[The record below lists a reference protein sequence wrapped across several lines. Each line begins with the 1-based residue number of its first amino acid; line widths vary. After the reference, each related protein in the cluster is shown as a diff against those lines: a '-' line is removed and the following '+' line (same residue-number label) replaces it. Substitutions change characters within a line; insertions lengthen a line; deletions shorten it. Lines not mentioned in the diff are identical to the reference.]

1 MRLYDTARRAVVPFE
16 PSRLPAEVR
25 IYVCGITPYDSTHL
39 GHANTYLAYDLLIRR
54 LEDLGHP
61 VRMVR
66 NITDVD
72 DSILPKAR
80 ELGVDFLELA
90 AAETAR
96 FHCDMEDLNTRPP
109 AAEPKATEWVAEM
122 VDLIEQIHA
131 VGHAYTVEGTTWF
144 DVSTW
149 PDYGRLGGYDHD
161 TMVALAAE
169 RGGTPDDAR
178 QRNPLDFVLWQP
190 SLADEPVWDSPFG
203 PGRPGWHIECS
214 AMSVGLL
221 GAGIDIHGGGSDLIF
236 PHHECELAQSEAASG
251 ETFVSHWMHCG
262 MVGYDGAK
270 MSKSLGNLVFVSD
283 LCKESAPAA
292 VRLALMGH
300 HYRDDWEWHD
310 GDIAESETLLDTL
323 NEAVRQ
329 GGAPGGPGTG
339 DAARGG
345 APRAAGTGIAGRSG
359 GAPGAAYG
367 GVLDDKPVRSPASG
381 DGSDP
386 ASYARRLRD
395 ALDDDLDAP
404 GARAVLAEMAEAVL
418 AGRLDDSAP
427 GVLAELCELCGV
439 ALERD
444 SSLSSSADREAGA
457 VGDAALEP
465 SPSSGAGA
473 GAGPAGTV
481 VGGTTPGP
489 PPPPPDPQ

>member
-1 MRLYDTARRAVVPFE
+1 MRIYDTARRAVVPFE
-16 PSRLPAEVR
+16 PSPPPAEVS

-54 LEDLGHP
+54 LEDLGHR

-122 VDLIEQIHA
+122 VGLIEQLDA
-131 VGHAYTVEGTTWF
+131 AGHTYTVEGTTWF

-149 PDYGRLGGYDHD
+149 DDFGRLGGYNEA
-161 TMVALAAE
+161 TMRELSSE
-169 RGGTPDDAR
+169 RGGTPDDPR
-178 QRNPLDFVLWQP
+178 QRSPLDFVLWQP
-190 SLADEPVWDSPFG
+190 SASDEPVWESPFG

-214 AMSVGLL
+214 AMAMGLL
-221 GAGIDIHGGGSDLIF
+221 GATIDIHGGGSDLIF
-236 PHHECELAQSEAASG
+236 PHHECEMAQSEAATG
-251 ETFVSHWMHCG
+251 TTFVKHWMHCG

-283 LCKESAPAA
+283 LCKDSAPAA

-310 GDIAESETLLDTL
+310 GDITEGEALLDTL

-329 GGAPGGPGTG
+329 GRTSDPGAAGDALDRAVRHG
-339 DAARGG
+339 DAAG
-345 APRAAGTGIAGRSG
+345 
-359 GAPGAAYG
+359 PGAAG
-367 GVLDDKPVRSPASG
+367 GA
-381 DGSDP
+381 DP
-386 ASYARRLRD
+386 APYAQKLRD

-404 GARAVLAEMAEAVL
+404 RARAVLAEMAGEVL
-418 AGRLDDSAP
+418 ARRLDETAP
-427 GVLAELCELCGV
+427 GVLAELCELCGI
-439 ALERD
+439 ALDPD
-444 SSLSSSADREAGA
+444 S
-457 VGDAALEP
+457 P
-465 SPSSGAGA
+465 
-473 GAGPAGTV
+473 PA
-481 VGGTTPGP
+481 
-489 PPPPPDPQ
+489 PQ

>member
-16 PSRLPAEVR
+16 PAPPPAEVR

-54 LEDLGHP
+54 LEDLGHQ

-109 AAEPKATEWVAEM
+109 EAEPKATEWVPEM
-122 VDLIEQIHA
+122 VALIEDLTA
-131 VGHAYTVEGTTWF
+131 AGHAYTAEGTTWF

-149 PDYGRLGGYDHD
+149 PSFGRLGGYDDD
-161 TMVALAAE
+161 TMRTLATE
-169 RGGTPDDAR
+169 RGGTPDDPR

-190 SLADEPVWDSPFG
+190 SAPDEPSWDSPFG

-214 AMSVGLL
+214 AMSMGLL
-221 GAGIDIHGGGSDLIF
+221 GTGIDIHGGGSDLIF
-236 PHHECELAQSEAASG
+236 PHHECELAQSEAAVRQP
-251 ETFVSHWMHCG
+251 FVKYWMHCG
-262 MVGYDGAK
+262 MVGYEGAK

-310 GDIAESETLLDTL
+310 GDIAEGEVLLLAL
-323 NEAVRQ
+323 NEAVWRAGASGSGTVHGASGASGRGTA
-329 GGAPGGPGTG
+329 GGA
-339 DAARGG
+339 
-345 APRAAGTGIAGRSG
+345 
-359 GAPGAAYG
+359 
-367 GVLDDKPVRSPASG
+367 
-381 DGSDP
+381 DP
-386 ASYARRLRD
+386 APYARRLRD

-404 GARAVLAEMAEAVL
+404 RARAVLAEMADAII

-427 GVLAELCELCGV
+427 GALAELCALCGI
-439 ALERD
+439 
-444 SSLSSSADREAGA
+444 
-457 VGDAALEP
+457 ALEP
-465 SPSSGAGA
+465 EPSLF
-473 GAGPAGTV
+473 
-481 VGGTTPGP
+481 
-489 PPPPPDPQ
+489 PQ

>member
-16 PSRLPAEVR
+16 PSPPPAEVR

-109 AAEPKATEWVAEM
+109 AAEPKATEWVDEM
-122 VDLIEQIHA
+122 VDLIEQLRA
-131 VGHAYTVEGTTWF
+131 GGHAYTVEGTTWF
-144 DVSTW
+144 DVATW

-221 GAGIDIHGGGSDLIF
+221 GTGIDIHGGGSDLIF

-251 ETFVSHWMHCG
+251 ETFVKHWMHCG
-262 MVGYDGAK
+262 MVAYEGTK

-329 GGAPGGPGTG
+329 GGAPGG
-339 DAARGG
+339 
-345 APRAAGTGIAGRSG
+345 
-359 GAPGAAYG
+359 
-367 GVLDDKPVRSPASG
+367 
-381 DGSDP
+381 SDP
-386 ASYARRLRD
+386 ASYARRLRGS
-395 ALDDDLDAP
+395 LDDDLDAP
-404 GARAVLAEMAEAVL
+404 RARAVLAEMAEAVL

-427 GVLAELCELCGV
+427 GVLAELCALCGV

-457 VGDAALEP
+457 VGDAALDP
-465 SPSSGAGA
+465 TPSSDVGAGA
-473 GAGPAGTV
+473 EPAGTV
-481 VGGTTPGP
+481 TGGAAPEPSP
-489 PPPPPDPQ
+489 PSPDPQ